1 MNMNKNDQ
9 KSNKGNLRKTDNHE
23 NLIVDVESDV
33 AAVDPE
39 EAEIAD
45 LLTKPKVKKPKPLD
59 IDDELI
65 ERELQRQ
72 DWPDD
77 ID

>member
-1 MNMNKNDQ
+1 MNKNDQ

>member
-1 MNMNKNDQ
+1 MNKNDQ
-9 KSNKGNLRKTDNHE
+9 KSNKGNVRKTDNHE

>member
-1 MNMNKNDQ
+1 MNKNDQ
-9 KSNKGNLRKTDNHE
+9 KSNKGNVRKSDNHE
-23 NLIVDVESDV
+23 NLIVDVESVV

>member
-9 KSNKGNLRKTDNHE
+9 KSNKGNVRKTDNHE